1 MDVYV
6 WEGRSR
12 KGTIE
17 RGEIEAANEAT
28 VRQHLRRQQ
37 IQAIKIQTKPK
48 DILRG
53 ISFFKKKIKEKDI
66 VVFTRQF
73 ATMID
78 AGLPLVQ
85 CLEILSNQQD
95 NPTFKEILLKVKGDV
110 EAGSTFADALRK
122 HPRVFNDLF
131 CNLAAAGS
139 GGHPGHDFEPSGFL
153 H

>member
-17 RGEIEAANEAT
+17 RGEIDAANEAA
-28 VRQHLRRQQ
+28 VRMQLRRQQ

-48 DILRG
+48 DILQR
-53 ISFFKKKIKEKDI
+53 SHFSRRKKVREKDI

-85 CLEILSNQQD
+85 CLEILSSQQD
-95 NPTFKEILLKVKGDV
+95 NHLL
-110 EAGSTFADALRK
+110 SRK
-122 HPRVFNDLF
+122 SSSR
-131 CNLAAAGS
+131 
-139 GGHPGHDFEPSGFL
+139 
-153 H
+153 